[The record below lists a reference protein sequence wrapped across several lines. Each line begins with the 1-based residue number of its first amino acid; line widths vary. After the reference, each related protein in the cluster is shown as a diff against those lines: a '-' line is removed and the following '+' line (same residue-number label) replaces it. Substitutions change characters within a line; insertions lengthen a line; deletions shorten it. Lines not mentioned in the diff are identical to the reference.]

1 LIKRTKLY
9 GRVIAPETGPLDY
22 PLLCCMANNLTVKE
36 LAVLQSLVD
45 HGVLS
50 MTQLAILQFPSRQMA
65 RLKARY
71 FYDAG
76 LVEILHQ
83 DFSGGRGKPE
93 GIIFPTEKAIKI
105 LNNSEL
111 AIGKKGIIL
120 PAINLRNLNHQL
132 LINWVRIH
140 LTSMEKQ
147 IPQLS
152 VKFLSPFVEIDAYR
166 IDIVDSKRG
175 NFLIPDGIFSISYT
189 PQQKSLLFFL
199 EADMGTETLTS
210 QNPSRNDFRRKI
222 LEYQH
227 IFQNQLY
234 KRFESIFGCQFNGFR
249 TLVVADSKGRHS
261 QLCRLVKSMKSTG
274 FIWLTDKDSIFTNG
288 ISDLIWFK
296 GGDIEAGPFSIIGPT
311 LTVKNLIEIPK

>member
-1 LIKRTKLY
+1 
-9 GRVIAPETGPLDY
+9 
-22 PLLCCMANNLTVKE
+22 
-36 LAVLQSLVD
+36 
-45 HGVLS
+45 
-50 MTQLAILQFPSRQMA
+50 MA
-65 RLKARY
+65 RIRTRY

-83 DFSGGRGKPE
+83 EFAGGRGKPE
-93 GIIFPTEKAIKI
+93 GIIFPTEKAIRI

-111 AIGKKGIIL
+111 ATGKEGITL

-140 LTSMEKQ
+140 LTSMENQ

-152 VKFLSPFVEIDAYR
+152 VKYLSSFAEMDAYH
-166 IDIVDSKRG
+166 IDIVNSKLG
-175 NFLIPDGIFSISYT
+175 NVLIPDGIFSISYE

-227 IFQNQLY
+227 IFQSQLY

-249 TLVVADSKGRHS
+249 TLVVADSKSRLS
-261 QLCRLVKSMKSTG
+261 QLCRLAKSMKSTG
-274 FIWLTDKDSIFTNG
+274 FIWLTDKDSIFANG

-296 GGDIEAGPFSIIGPT
+296 GGDAEAGPFSIIGST
-311 LTVKNLIEIPK
+311 LTFKNLIEIPK